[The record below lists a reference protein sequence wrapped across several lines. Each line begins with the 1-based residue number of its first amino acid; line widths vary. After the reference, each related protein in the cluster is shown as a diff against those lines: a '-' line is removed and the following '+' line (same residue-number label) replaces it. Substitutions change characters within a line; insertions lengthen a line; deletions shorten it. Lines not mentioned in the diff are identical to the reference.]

1 MSETSRWHLTP
12 RQAFTILAVALALAL
27 IALVL
32 YLLLM
37 LENGPLSGLFGGEVN
52 GNLRALVVIEGPGT
66 GEQPE
71 FERPLGVA
79 MSPSGDIYVADTGN
93 NRICVFN
100 RRGRFLFE
108 FGGHGVAKPAPGID
122 ATWDEGE
129 LNFPM
134 GLDID
139 EDGTVYVADF
149 RNDSISVFSPEG
161 EFLRRFPD
169 PYTPTG
175 QGSSGQDGAGIAV
188 TDVAVRD
195 GKVYATDAYQ
205 VLVFATTGE
214 VLDQFGKPGTG
225 PGDLDRPNGIDVG
238 EYGTIFVADS
248 NHNRVTAF
256 TAQGDVAWNLGE
268 AVNQVAGKADHIFGL
283 PRGLTLTSDGMLLVV
298 DSFEF
303 DLVEVGL
310 DGTLGERYGSRG
322 VEPAQFNFPNG
333 IDESEG
339 RIVVAD
345 KENDRVQVL
354 ELVK

>member
-1 MSETSRWHLTP
+1 MSETGARHMTP
-12 RQAFTILAVALALAL
+12 RRVFGIIAVILAVALLGL
-27 IALVL
+27 IV

-37 LENGPLSGLFGGEVN
+37 LDGGPLRSIFGETR
-52 GNLRALVVIEGPGT
+52 GNLRALVVIDGPGT
-66 GEQPE
+66 GEKPE
-71 FERPLGVA
+71 FDRPLGVA
-79 MSPSGDIYVADTGN
+79 VSPGGDIYVADTGN

-108 FGGHGVAKPAPGID
+108 FGGHGVAKPAPGVD

-134 GLDID
+134 GLDVD
-139 EDGTVYVADF
+139 EQGNVYVADF
-149 RNDSISVFSPEG
+149 RNDSISVFTAEG
-161 EFLRRFPD
+161 EFVRRFPD
-169 PYTPTG
+169 PYVPAG
-175 QGSSGQDGAGIAV
+175 RGSSGQDGTGIAV

-195 GKVYATDAYQ
+195 GKVYATDSYQ
-205 VLVFATTGE
+205 VLVFTTQGE
-214 VLDQFGKPGTG
+214 LVTQFGKPGLG

-238 EYGTIFVADS
+238 EHGTIFVSDS

-256 TAQGDVAWNLGE
+256 TADGEPVWNVGE
-268 AVNQVAGKADHIFGL
+268 PITQVAGQAEYVFGL
-283 PRGLTLTSDGMLLVV
+283 PRGITLTSEGTLLVA

-303 DLVEVGL
+303 ELVEIEL
-310 DGTLGERYGSRG
+310 DGTLGESYGDRG

-333 IDESEG
+333 IDEFEG

-354 ELVK
+354 ELVR